1 MAQADLEKVANDFKF
16 EMPEYVCSMYRV
28 IYDTIQ
34 DEVFLRSDE

>member
-1 MAQADLEKVANDFKF
+1 MAQSDMENTTKNFKF

-34 DEVFLRSDE
+34 EEVFNKK

>member
-1 MAQADLEKVANDFKF
+1 MAQADLENTAHNFKF

-34 DEVFLRSDE
+34 DELKLN